1 VIKGKLTNQHG
12 FTINAPGAL
21 TIELDGAMTILEVLE
36 LSRDAE
42 PKQLSSVDAIA
53 AQQAKE
59 LKAPL
64 EEKADG
70 SARGSFHMPVDAG
83 NAAPPPGSLTS
94 AAPPAPPPTPA
105 APLVAQ
111 HPEAHPPQSQ
121 GEAPSNGAAG
131 GSVTVPAPVVSVTA
145 SAPVEVVHSGE
156 AKPIPPAVQD
166 LLNDPETVPF
176 DIPRAPAERQPG
188 EDEESPLARAMALP
202 DPERLNMPPEL
213 VGKFGDMMLW
223 VHRARSVAGEKVA
236 DFVDAHRGEI
246 FPNNKSLPTIV
257 RRNLKEWWPGQQQK
271 CVEQGCSTCGTAG
284 KVSAG

>member
-1 VIKGKLTNQHG
+1 
-12 FTINAPGAL
+12 
-21 TIELDGAMTILEVLE
+21 MTILEVLE

-42 PKQLSSVDAIA
+42 PKQLSLVDAIA

-94 AAPPAPPPTPA
+94 AAPPAPPPTPTTPPA
-105 APLVAQ
+105 AQ
-111 HPEAHPPQSQ
+111 HPGLSPSGP
-121 GEAPSNGAAG
+121 GEAPSGGVAG
-131 GSVTVPAPVVSVTA
+131 GSVTVPGPVASVTA
-145 SAPVEVVHSGE
+145 TAPVTVLYSGE

-166 LLNDPETVPF
+166 LLDEPDVPF
-176 DIPRAPAERQPG
+176 DIPKAPTERQPG

-284 KVSAG
+284 KVSAGA